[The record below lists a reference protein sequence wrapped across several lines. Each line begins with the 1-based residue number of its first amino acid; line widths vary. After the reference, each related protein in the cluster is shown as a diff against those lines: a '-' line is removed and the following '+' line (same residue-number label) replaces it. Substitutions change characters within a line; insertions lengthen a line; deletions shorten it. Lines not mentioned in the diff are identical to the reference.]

1 MLNIPDVKL
10 GIIAVSRDCFPIAL
24 SEKRRKAIVKAY
36 DKLYSTAE
44 NNKDY
49 MSDKLKAITD
59 ESGLAWSEFI
69 FDFPVREEK
78 AQSGKD
84 LTIAIVPSGHSA
96 IEKYDGLLEKV
107 REELTESEKFEAIFE
122 NLPSLRVRTIPEI
135 EKELQGKL
143 TQYREYMS
151 EAEKTE
157 LDESLSADE
166 KYLSNEE
173 AEALLNED
181 LNGGSADVAVD
192 TESGEDEFL
201 A

>member
-1 MLNIPDVKL
+1 MDEKNAYVLDKEGAPVYEVNVFDFSD
-10 GIIAVSRDCFPIAL
+10 SR
-24 SEKRRKAIVKAY
+24 Y

-49 MSDKLKAITD
+49 MSDKLKEITD
-59 ESGLAWSEFI
+59 ENGLAWSEFI

-107 REELTESEKFEAIFE
+107 REELTETEKFETIFD
-122 NLPSLRVRTIPEI
+122 NLPSLRVRTVPEI

-143 TQYREYMS
+143 TQYRDYMS